1 MSIRSDVAVGL
12 TVLLMWQTMAP
23 GALAQATKPREQVLK
38 EQVIEIAAGS
48 VIEVRL
54 LSKEK
59 LRGKLGPVSDAGF
72 ELQAVKDGKIQ
83 TQTVGF
89 DQVQSLKVKGQGMGN
104 GAKITLGILAG
115 VGVVFLVFTLIAVA
129 TGWD

>member
-1 MSIRSDVAVGL
+1 MSIRSDAAAGL
-12 TVLLMWQTMAP
+12 AALLMWQAMAP
-23 GALAQATKPREQVLK
+23 AVTARSVKPREQLLK
-38 EQVIEIAAGS
+38 TQVIEIPAGS
-48 VIEVRL
+48 VVEVRL

-59 LRGKLGPVSDAGF
+59 LQGRLGQLSDAGF

-83 TQTVGF
+83 TQKVAF
-89 DQVQSLKVKGQGMGN
+89 DQVQSVKVKGRGMGN

-115 VGVVFLVFTLIAVA
+115 VGIVFLVFTLIAVA